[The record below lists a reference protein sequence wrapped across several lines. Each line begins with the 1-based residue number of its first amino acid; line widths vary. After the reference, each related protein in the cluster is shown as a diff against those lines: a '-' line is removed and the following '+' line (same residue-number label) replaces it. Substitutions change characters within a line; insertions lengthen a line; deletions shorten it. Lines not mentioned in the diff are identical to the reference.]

1 MSKVVNQVNTNL
13 EDVNYTAI
21 ASGVFTT
28 TSNSTQ
34 KNRSATDAV
43 FRSVNNTTASL
54 GGRGDAPSNYAT
66 SVNIGMRRMNSSIT
80 ERVVGG
86 EATVGSPDSQPSG
99 SLSEENFNS
108 DNSTFSVSQSTHQQ
122 KLNDSKMQM
131 IQNKMMMDNA
141 NKAQSKMLEAQAKM
155 HKLQIQATQSLLQE
169 AVKGNQ
175 FRLTVQ
181 TQYYTQS
188 IEYKK
193 SMLSEMQNI
202 SKLLKIGF
210 NIKEDGQ
217 KDDRQERESYARMLF
232 GGDWKKGLKGGLM
245 SMINNATAGSGF
257 DLSSL
262 ELVKDVLAG
271 ALGGV
276 KKDGMFKTGL
286 KAAGKMGAKHLLG
299 GQGATILST
308 LLSDPASIVESFATK
323 SQFSDN
329 PLLKMLGEAFGIGKK
344 KTEAN
349 FDPLEAFKKKHE
361 ANKGAS
367 FDSTA
372 HVALTKIIPFQLGK
386 LVAAATKQEEL
397 HYNYATQRFEKLSE
411 TKKNLTDNSND
422 ALKKFRGNVNS
433 KIDDSLIAMDT
444 YLADA
449 LPKELKMFVK
459 DPTTRA
465 RFVEYI
471 GMYLQALARNGLSLK
486 EMHASGSIRPE
497 HVVNIFPKEA
507 KKKIMSSK
515 TGQAMMIGVAEF
527 LNKMAQIEDREIKD
541 IYQDLLSTTEDYKDE
556 IKKASSIIN
565 SHAENSI
572 GALGIFGGHY
582 SSDAGDSPD
591 PDTGGSKNSSG
602 RRRPK
607 KRGST
612 AKGGAVHS
620 YTDMIKAATGGGKTL
635 SDTDVFLTEM
645 NSLFDQG
652 IEFSEDEM
660 KELALYCYGQQVVP
674 LSIKTIDASI
684 TDTKDRMA
692 ILKSKGEDG
701 GWVYK
706 QLEKLLEEK
715 VKRREQLS
723 KKLGHDK
730 DMQDA
735 MDNFNYDKFVD
746 NNWKTNKFGGAKLGI
761 DEVTDPKKVS
771 EFANTFLGSKNG
783 QAVSKG
789 VQGATVFGVS
799 TLIAKK
805 AGVGPIMAPILGA
818 ITAGAM
824 HMNGTLNGAINVM
837 GTTLGDEQ
845 VDDGSGRTKREV
857 LMQNLANSLLPAG
870 FATVTGI
877 KTSEFLKNNLRFGG
891 ILGPIVGFG
900 VGSAVYAISK
910 MGFVK
915 KLIGGLFKPISFIGK
930 GLDKLLF
937 KGAIEKMLAPI
948 GDTVRAAG
956 NKYLGWDKKKYKTK
970 DLVKGAKTREDL
982 NSKQEEIKERG
993 EEKYRLEKEISDI
1006 RRAISLLPEGSKKRA
1021 KLEKELASKEKL
1033 LKSKYSDV
1041 KSVNPNPNPEEDLK
1055 EEAND
1060 DKVEEEVTL
1069 AKNKLKSVRDLT
1081 SLSAAKF
1088 IAAHK
1093 KYYQD
1098 GDTQVKKAFDS
1109 ALKAFRRDGK
1119 INVKNDGSL
1128 EDVSG
1133 GAAPSKITG
1142 YSAGSCAPSV
1152 MSRLMKFFFGL
1163 ESKKEDFY
1171 EKAKE
1176 YLSDDKYGIKMT
1188 YFTDILKTMNKF
1200 TVTDYKG
1207 GELKAFDMLKNKNT
1221 VVIAHMGIS
1230 HGHFLLYHTATRGDR
1245 VMCFDPLLNKD
1256 IEVSMAGALIS
1267 SDRILVVTMTKGL
1280 ADVKKEDMKKSVEG
1294 GNLLSPSDDGSKNPF
1309 SKLRDLFPNSKKRKG
1324 LGGSRGGK
1332 KENAI
1337 DVNVVGGHLDAV
1349 GVIGAVDAE
1358 AYNQKMQFLQR
1369 ETPSELGQSVFNK
1382 AKNFFKRSNEA
1393 RREMKDQDR
1402 QEEIEQQNAENLEKL
1417 ANKDNGD
1424 GKEKKKGIWDKIKDW
1439 LPLIGTGFLAL
1450 FKLGPRG
1457 IITKVIEG
1465 VIKGVSKVFKGFNA
1479 MKNTLD
1485 KVASFFGI
1493 GTKKAGEAV
1502 ADSAD
1507 DVAGIATKGGTEV
1520 AQEAVEGGVKGAAK
1534 GAAGEAATKGMGALL
1549 EKFIAKL
1556 SKVTGEIASKVEKL
1570 PVVGKWCKKIGASK
1584 YVAKLMEK
1592 LPGLAKKGLAEAGET
1607 VAEKTA
1613 SGTVKGTLSNFVGI
1627 GTLVNIGIA
1636 AYDIYSA
1643 LKDAPKTFGLKNEQL
1658 TWKHKL
1664 AAGLTAGVLS
1674 LIEAIIPGVGWVMIP
1689 LRIVFE
1695 GFLIREVY
1703 SWIADEQDKER
1714 DAENKL
1720 TGGSDYESV
1729 DGKVKDEEDGKKK
1742 SKGQK
1747 SDNLATDNRT
1757 DAAKAEMGK
1766 MMSEL
1771 GLTSSI
1777 FGGKFGGFVENGAD
1791 GKLTSVGD
1799 KIEAAQKAAEEAKSQ
1814 ASATGGQGYGG
1825 RGYGSTSGSSNKRA
1839 RFYSQNSY
1847 MKNVPVA
1854 GGVMQDVGCALA
1866 VAKMVTTFLGQKVDD
1881 STLLNAS
1888 KKYVLG
1894 NKSISAEFF
1903 TSYLGG
1909 RSTKSR
1915 NDVDNTL
1922 NTKGSAVVV
1931 LVSMGQS
1938 NHFVVF
1944 VNDGGTILLGDPEQ
1958 GDWQKADLR
1967 HPWLSRGLA
1976 YICFGRSII
1985 TNMQTNLAGLGG
1997 RGGFIEDTW
2006 KGVVNTGKNLV
2017 KGALKTIGFG
2027 TSDSSSS
2034 SGSSSNI
2041 GINGKQESSSLAKA
2055 SGTRNYEGSM
2065 YEYDPGQE
2073 TINMGGTTSA
2083 ENSGATGSF
2092 VGNTPWEK
2100 IMSVI
2105 SNGEH
2110 SLPNYKDPKSIGGAV
2125 KDNKGS
2131 AYGIMGINTAV
2142 GSMKEFIKG
2151 GWMAKTGMP
2160 LSDNPNFYDNPQM
2173 RDKWNEL
2180 AAKDPNKFLALE
2192 MDFFQNKYLKSKLP
2206 KPNDIAGSM
2215 AKTTGINPTL
2225 AKDLGLQALWID
2237 QMVQGGPGGG
2247 NSRIVDAGI
2256 AKATSVDDAGN
2267 RMLSAAK
2274 FYNQYGVDR
2283 YNKRVQAW
2291 NTLKGQPGGAPILS
2305 KLSNNALKFNAKKV
2319 ASVSSDWSEGEAC
2332 GPSLAMILHS
2342 VYYPAKD
2349 LSSRIKDFLTVAD
2362 YYREFGTNYTK
2373 NEFFTAFGGKIQGNM
2388 NGKELMSLLSENGAS
2403 AVLNNSR
2410 HFTAVIKLND
2420 GFYLIDPT
2428 SENGRGEIVKITGS
2442 HAIFNESVFVASI
2455 YTPDVFKDID
2465 VVLKTLD
2472 IQEIKRQKDYT
2483 GAAGAKS
2490 SLGPAG
2496 QIIGESI
2503 GAGVDV
2509 AAKKIGFKK
2518 KKPADTKTYVKAKK
2532 GATKAEV
2539 SASVKQAMKDVLAPD
2554 GKTPI
2559 DPILTGALVGGP
2571 TPWMDV
2577 AQKYMG
2583 TKEGDA
2589 NHKKICSAAG
2599 INESQHWCG
2608 AFVCAMLK
2616 EGGVDTGT
2624 WASSQEPASSVN
2636 FVKLNE
2642 PTYGAI
2648 VVFAKVG
2655 STGDIGAQGHAGF
2668 YAGIS
2673 PKGMKLLGGNQGKGV
2688 NEVTIWERPIER
2700 PGKDKLVGYFYPK
2713 NAPGG
2718 STSLTSGAAG
2728 STGRIGEKLT
2738 AKNGSIVGFHD
2749 KDGNFVDITEAQMK
2763 YHRKKAEM
2771 TGAYR
2776 PPVVATGTGDT
2787 GEGEVVNGNAQQGS
2801 IGSEGVKDV
2810 KSGLPVI
2817 NAPNKAPTGVIKKM
2831 CDAYN
2836 TKLSGLGYAP
2846 AQTTQSRHLCATGV
2860 SAAIAAG
2867 LGKGRKNGHAHT
2879 YQGAKVTSCNY
2890 SGQKD
2895 MDNKS
2900 WMEQNGFR
2908 MISVNSTPNY
2918 GDILVYAKQSDL
2930 SHTGHITQFTPA
2942 GWMSDFRQPDWFVY
2956 RRAGSPLP
2964 KVATMWRYFGSSA
2977 TSMGGDTTPRKKG
2990 TVKAT
2995 VKANT
3000 SKTGQGKS
3008 RKNYHNNSAI
3018 KTVKKAAAVN
3028 TSGTYDDYYKK
3039 RAEAESKLQQRRRG
3053 FMGMT
3058 DGDFTSIDNNSIKE
3072 LLKEMRKN
3080 NQLAESQLKA
3090 QMNNNELAEKQVKA
3104 QADTIKVLDSKDMGN
3119 VVNVFEDKHNPK
3131 TQKEAMDQYD
3141 KYLSDFANL
3150 QGTFDK
3156 WKAEKT
3162 TITTATSS

>member
-433 KIDDSLIAMDT
+433 KIDNSLIAMDT

-556 IKKASSIIN
+556 IEKASSIIN

-845 VDDGSGRTKREV
+845 VDDGSGRAKREV

-877 KTSEFLKNNLRFGG
+877 KTSQFLKNNLRFGG

-937 KGAIEKMLAPI
+937 KGAIGKMLAPI

-1424 GKEKKKGIWDKIKDW
+1424 GKEKKKGIWDKIKGW
-1439 LPLIGTGFLAL
+1439 LPSIGTGLLAL

-1592 LPGLAKKGLAEAGET
+1592 LPGLAKKGLAEAGEA

-1613 SGTVKGTLSNFVGI
+1613 SGTIKGTLSNFVGI

-1703 SWIADEQDKER
+1703 SWIANEQDEER

-1729 DGKVKDEEDGKKK
+1729 DGKVKDEKDGKKK

-1799 KIEAAQKAAEEAKSQ
+1799 KIEAAQKAAVEAKSQ
-1814 ASATGGQGYGG
+1814 ASSATADASATGGQGYGG

-2006 KGVVNTGKNLV
+2006 KGVKNLV

-2034 SGSSSNI
+2034 SGSSSN
-2041 GINGKQESSSLAKA
+2041 INGKQESSSLAKA

-2073 TINMGGTTSA
+2073 TIGTTSA

-2173 RDKWNEL
+2173 RNKWNEL

-2192 MDFFQNKYLKSKLP
+2192 MDYFQNKYLKSKLP

-2274 FYNQYGVDR
+2274 FYNKYGADR

-2490 SLGPAG
+2490 SLGPA
-2496 QIIGESI
+2496 
-2503 GAGVDV
+2503 
-2509 AAKKIGFKK
+2509 KKIGFKK
-2518 KKPADTKTYVKAKK
+2518 KKPA
-2532 GATKAEV
+2532 AEV

-2559 DPILTGALVGGP
+2559 DPILTGAL
-2571 TPWMDV
+2571 
-2577 AQKYMG
+2577 
-2583 TKEGDA
+2583 
-2589 NHKKICSAAG
+2589 
-2599 INESQHWCG
+2599 
-2608 AFVCAMLK
+2608 
-2616 EGGVDTGT
+2616 
-2624 WASSQEPASSVN
+2624 
-2636 FVKLNE
+2636 
-2642 PTYGAI
+2642 
-2648 VVFAKVG
+2648 
-2655 STGDIGAQGHAGF
+2655 
-2668 YAGIS
+2668 
-2673 PKGMKLLGGNQGKGV
+2673 
-2688 NEVTIWERPIER
+2688 
-2700 PGKDKLVGYFYPK
+2700 
-2713 NAPGG
+2713 GG
-2718 STSLTSGAAG
+2718 STSLTSGAA
-2728 STGRIGEKLT
+2728 GRIGEKLT

-2776 PPVVATGTGDT
+2776 PSVVTTGTGDT
-2787 GEGEVVNGNAQQGS
+2787 GEGGVVNGNAQQGS

>member
-433 KIDDSLIAMDT
+433 KIDNSLIAMDT

-556 IKKASSIIN
+556 IEKASSIIN

-845 VDDGSGRTKREV
+845 VDDGSGRAKREV

-877 KTSEFLKNNLRFGG
+877 KTSQFLKNNLRFGG

-937 KGAIEKMLAPI
+937 KGAIGKMLAPI

-1424 GKEKKKGIWDKIKDW
+1424 GKEKKKGIWDKIKGW
-1439 LPLIGTGFLAL
+1439 LPSIGTGLLAL

-1592 LPGLAKKGLAEAGET
+1592 LPGLAKKGLAEAGEA

-1613 SGTVKGTLSNFVGI
+1613 SGTIKGTLSNFVGI

-1703 SWIADEQDKER
+1703 SWIANEQDEER

-1729 DGKVKDEEDGKKK
+1729 DGKVKDEKDGKKK

-1814 ASATGGQGYGG
+1814 ASSATADASATGGQGYGG

-2006 KGVVNTGKNLV
+2006 KGVKNLV

-2034 SGSSSNI
+2034 SGSSSN
-2041 GINGKQESSSLAKA
+2041 INGKQESSSLAKA

-2173 RDKWNEL
+2173 RNKWNEL

-2192 MDFFQNKYLKSKLP
+2192 MDYFQNKYLKSKLP

-2274 FYNQYGVDR
+2274 FYNKYGADR

-2490 SLGPAG
+2490 SLGPA
-2496 QIIGESI
+2496 
-2503 GAGVDV
+2503 
-2509 AAKKIGFKK
+2509 KKIGFKK
-2518 KKPADTKTYVKAKK
+2518 KKPA
-2532 GATKAEV
+2532 AEV

-2559 DPILTGALVGGP
+2559 DPILTGAL
-2571 TPWMDV
+2571 
-2577 AQKYMG
+2577 
-2583 TKEGDA
+2583 
-2589 NHKKICSAAG
+2589 
-2599 INESQHWCG
+2599 
-2608 AFVCAMLK
+2608 
-2616 EGGVDTGT
+2616 
-2624 WASSQEPASSVN
+2624 
-2636 FVKLNE
+2636 
-2642 PTYGAI
+2642 
-2648 VVFAKVG
+2648 
-2655 STGDIGAQGHAGF
+2655 
-2668 YAGIS
+2668 
-2673 PKGMKLLGGNQGKGV
+2673 
-2688 NEVTIWERPIER
+2688 
-2700 PGKDKLVGYFYPK
+2700 
-2713 NAPGG
+2713 GG
-2718 STSLTSGAAG
+2718 STSLTSGAA
-2728 STGRIGEKLT
+2728 GRIGEKLT

-2776 PPVVATGTGDT
+2776 PSVVTTGTGDT
-2787 GEGEVVNGNAQQGS
+2787 GEGGVVNGNAQQGS